1 MDPRFP
7 TLLFA
12 SWRIGN
18 LLAVPPPFRVRVYS
32 SLTMDIEG
40 KIESALAEIRPM
52 LAWHRGGI
60 EFVKFEE
67 GTVYVRLL
75 GTCHG
80 CPLSQL
86 TLKAGVEELL
96 KEKVAGVKKVEAVD

>member
-1 MDPRFP
+1 MQQQIEKALDEVRP
-7 TLLFA
+7 
-12 SWRIGN
+12 
-18 LLAVPPPFRVRVYS
+18 LLARH
-32 SLTMDIEG
+32 LG
-40 KIESALAEIRPM
+40 N
-52 LAWHRGGI
+52 I

-67 GTVYVRLL
+67 GIVYVRLL

-96 KEKVAGVKKVEAVD
+96 KSKIPEVQSVEAV